1 MITLQLRPIQ
11 FIFDVSSKEFTKN
24 LTFNANTTFIDS
36 KIPKNVLL
44 LVNGKE
50 ISQDELKNISKNNI
64 KSLNIL
70 KGESAQKK
78 YGNKGKNGAIEIST
92 NPNG

>member
-1 MITLQLRPIQ
+1 
-11 FIFDVSSKEFTKN
+11 
-24 LTFNANTTFIDS
+24 
-36 KIPKNVLL
+36 L

-92 NPNG
+92 NLNG